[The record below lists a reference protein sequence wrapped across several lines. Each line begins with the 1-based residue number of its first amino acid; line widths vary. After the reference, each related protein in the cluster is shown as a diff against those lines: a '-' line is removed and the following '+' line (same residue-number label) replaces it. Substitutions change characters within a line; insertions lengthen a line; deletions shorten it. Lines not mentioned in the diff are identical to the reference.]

1 MRHSCSFSFS
11 QGRAQTHIS
20 FFAKN
25 NLQFIFEFTRQSC
38 LRAISNKACLNK
50 GMLKEVAQD
59 FRVGYLVTSKFN
71 KQWLIMN
78 EAIKSFLFRFM
89 RYDCKFFSSQNQ
101 ISRYFNTF
109 NDVNIEFSPAA

>member
-20 FFAKN
+20 FFTKN
-25 NLQFIFEFTRQSC
+25 NLQFIFEFTRQPC

-59 FRVGYLVTSKFN
+59 FRVGYLVTSKCN

-78 EAIKSFLFRFM
+78 EAIKNPFYFVSCVTTASFSLHKI
-89 RYDCKFFSSQNQ
+89 KFLD
-101 ISRYFNTF
+101 ILTLLTM
-109 NDVNIEFSPAA
+109 

>member
-25 NLQFIFEFTRQSC
+25 NLQFIFEFTRQPC

-78 EAIKSFLFRFM
+78 EAIKILFISFHALRLQVFLFTKSNF
-89 RYDCKFFSSQNQ
+89 
-101 ISRYFNTF
+101 
-109 NDVNIEFSPAA
+109 